1 MRRSA
6 IALSVLLMSV
16 ALLCPSSATAWKDD
30 FFDGRASGQ
39 AVFED
44 MVIHPQ
50 AVRVGTTVYTVYQG
64 AGLDPYIVAFDDSGA
79 IRGPYKVGD
88 NPLASGYDPDD
99 SHGAPSLLAD
109 PATGNLHVFWGAHA
123 SALKHARTRTPGD
136 IRSWVALPAVPG
148 NVTYPQVF
156 RDDAGV
162 SHLFFRSDDNSGA
175 VTGTDT
181 PVFDRQGWWRSTSP
195 DGGSTWTTPTPVILG
210 TPEIRWYAHFEK
222 GANGLVHMA
231 ATTHPKA
238 EASPLARSGLF
249 YARLDTATGE
259 WSDAAGSVLATAGAS
274 IPAAARLSTSTVF
287 ALPVVA
293 GEWHNGMTVA
303 DDGSGNAVI
312 AYVTGGQYGPGACRW
327 ESARFGGSGWVT
339 AGIAPT
345 DFLMDSGDIEYGAD
359 GALDA
364 FLTVGAGALGP
375 PTDPY
380 SYRGGDIEQW
390 RSTNDGDTW
399 TRVRTL
405 KKADLGHGVVYND
418 PQTVAGHARLGPR
431 VMFGEWDND
440 AGNFV
445 RKVFLW
451 GEDGFRGK
459 EFFPDVRRLAGA
471 DRYEAACAISRE
483 GFPNGSDTVVVASG
497 EVHADALAGA
507 PLAAAYHAPLLLV
520 RKTGVP
526 TSVGTEITRLKAK
539 TVIVLGGT
547 GTIPTSTE
555 ARLKFGWV
563 RTVRRIGGADRYGVA
578 AAIAS
583 ELATVAGAPDTAF
596 VVSGTAWADALSGA
610 SVAAARGVPVLL
622 VSRSAVPSAT
632 AEVLGSLAPSHTIV
646 VGGPATVSDDVLA
659 ALPGAVRVS
668 GADRYAVSASLAE
681 YALDGGPGLPSTL
694 RTDRI
699 FVASGQVFPDALAGS
714 VLAAR
719 SRGPMVLTDGRRLS
733 APTASFLRRR
743 AYRVI
748 ACYVLGGTGTI
759 SVPVATA
766 VADALRERQRE

>member
-6 IALSVLLMSV
+6 IAMLVLLTSTV
-16 ALLCPSSATAWKDD
+16 LLCPGRAAAWKDD
-30 FFDGRASGQ
+30 FFDGGASGQ
-39 AVFED
+39 AIYED

-50 AVRVGTTVYTVYQG
+50 AVRVGTAVYTVYQG
-64 AGLDPYIVAFDDSGA
+64 AGLDPYIIAFDDSGA
-79 IRGPYKVGD
+79 IRGPYKIGE
-88 NPLASGYDPDD
+88 NPLADGYDPDD

-109 PATGNLHVFWGAHA
+109 PTTGNLHVFWGAHA

-148 NVTYPQVF
+148 DVTYPQVF

-162 SHLFFRSDDNSGA
+162 SHLFFRGDDNSGA
-175 VTGTDT
+175 VTGTST
-181 PVFDRQGWWRSTSP
+181 PVLDRQGWWRSTSL

-210 TPEIRWYAHFEK
+210 TSEIRWYAHFEK
-222 GANGLVHMA
+222 GADGFVHMA
-231 ATTHPKA
+231 ATTHAKA
-238 EASPLARSGLF
+238 DPSPLARSGIF
-249 YARLDTATGE
+249 YARLDTTTGE

-274 IPAAARLSTSTVF
+274 IPPAARLSTSTVF
-287 ALPVVA
+287 ALPVAA

-303 DDGSGNAVI
+303 DDGSGTAVV

-327 ESARFGGSGWVT
+327 ESARFTGSKWVT
-339 AGIAPT
+339 SAIAPT

-359 GALDA
+359 GELDA
-364 FLTVGAGALGP
+364 FLTIGAGALGP
-375 PTDPY
+375 PADPY

-390 RSTNDGDTW
+390 RSFNDGDTW
-399 TRVRTL
+399 VRVRTL
-405 KKADLGHGVVYND
+405 KSADLGHGVVYND
-418 PQTVAGHARLGPR
+418 PQTVAGHGRSGPR

-440 AGNFV
+440 AGDFV

-483 GFPNGSDTVVVASG
+483 GFPNGSDVVVVASG

-507 PLAAAYHAPLLLV
+507 PLATAYHAPLLLV

-526 TSVGTEITRLKAK
+526 RAVGAEITRLRAK

-547 GTIPTSTE
+547 GTISAPTE
-555 ARLKFGWV
+555 AGLKFGWV
-563 RTVRRIGGADRYGVA
+563 QNVRRIGGADRYVLA
-578 AAIAS
+578 ATIAS
-583 ELATVAGAPDTAF
+583 ELATIAGAPDTAF
-596 VVSGTAWADALSGA
+596 IVSGTAWADALSAA

-622 VSRSAVPSAT
+622 VRGSAVPTPT
-632 AEVLGSLAPSHTIV
+632 AEALVSLAPSHTIV
-646 VGGPATVSDDVLA
+646 VGGPATVSDRVLA
-659 ALPGAVRVS
+659 ALPGATRVG
-668 GADRYAVSASLAE
+668 GADRYVVSAALAE
-681 YALDGGPGLPSTL
+681 RALDGGPGLPPTL

-733 APTASFLRRR
+733 APAASFLRRR

-748 ACYVLGGTGTI
+748 RCCVLGGTGTI
-759 SVPVATA
+759 QVPVASA
-766 VADALRERQRE
+766 VADALRERQLE